1 MSSDSD
7 VTNAPSATIG
17 AATYSAL
24 FAENANLLTVAGAV
38 DDETGP
44 VAYLGDL
51 FTLSSR
57 LEEGADPVKACLL
70 AMRRPDLPDLALD
83 NAALHRECST
93 LDLVNELLEKRIA
106 LCTGNSTSVQER
118 MVGAATPVGLP
129 YDAPWNRV
137 LSILHLR
144 GIPLWRAVRHADPEF
159 PAFVATEKP
168 SKGLRAAVTMGCG
181 FAPAVRKM
189 LIGPAVTTDASAVT
203 LFSKKAGATLGE
215 LSAVKALM
223 EAAGLKRRDVRH
235 LLAVDGVA
243 NEADAATAVS
253 LARYAPEGADKPSS
267 KAYGAAF
274 INAGAGPLW
283 IKQRAG
289 STDAMDTEIAG
300 LTATHLDRMQ
310 RLLQVRA
317 RLDVSFAD
325 ADLLLRSALAAE
337 KAAAD
342 ALPTEQTLRAIGLYG
357 HLKASTGIT
366 PDGFAA
372 LIGNLPVYAI
382 GRTPALLDSLIK
394 VTDKPFT
401 ADDTTAFATAL
412 RIDTTLLEQLLQR
425 VEAVQKTRAC
435 TLSVISACYR
445 LTSLPRLLGL
455 SIEDGL
461 AMLDLL
467 EQQTSGYNA
476 QIVGNP
482 SITRSLDAFDILDV
496 IPALWNAADWARQH
510 HLSFIRLKALCEE
523 AAPTTAPNAWLAALA
538 DAAQSLSIARL
549 DTRTIDTLMR
559 DSEGHYDLGGKAWSE
574 ILNELVDNNG
584 LIFPAVQVMQS
595 PALRTKLSEL
605 LTKLKKPDT
614 VSPVEDHVSKLGNA
628 IADTAASQDEVASQM
643 LRTAFALDVAQA
655 PAVLAWTGVSG
666 YQLLSDAMT
675 ALNNRVAGNGDA
687 STFSGDM
694 TQRWYLVH
702 RIASLVRLFDLSGTC
717 LDSLVAHPE
726 WFNLRISD
734 GKPARSTRLD
744 TLYRLSRYRDWAGT
758 LATGFDE
765 TDALTYLER
774 VHEKAPPAIDDA
786 AAHLARLL
794 GATTPDI
801 RELSRNIGKKTV
813 AGVAGDVA
821 DIDYVMRL
829 LALQRELG
837 ISVATLKDLNDMKE
851 TPDAAQVKRVAAGL
865 STTLDASQRA
875 ALDST
880 LAEAW
885 RDALCTWL
893 LHFGSSQP
901 VPLPAMVRPV
911 DLSAYLLIDVEVGS
925 EPRTTRVAAAI
936 ASLQQYIHRL
946 YARLEDGY
954 AWQERFVSERKAWRD
969 WRSQFGSWQTYNVM
983 KRQPSGFLDPSRRS
997 SKSSLFEGFEKLVGQ
1012 GKFAAD
1018 EIQTALLTYLA
1029 DFERVS
1035 NIQPL
1040 SAYHDG
1046 VDPQSDTFHFIGR
1059 SNVEPA
1065 EYYWRT
1071 LDMSIRDTR
1080 GAPSMLAWGEWQKI
1094 TLPATGVIVQT
1105 PLNKEKN
1112 ATFGDDPRA
1121 SIDAVRPV
1129 VIAGRRYVVWLE
1141 RDGTEMMFDDKPSEF
1156 YVYRL
1161 CYAYLQTDGQWST
1174 ANELIRLDGTDPAG
1188 RPERCGGKPD
1198 KTLMKTLNYQP
1209 RVVVMVDSSGPR
1221 KDDPWLVALLI
1232 TRNTDVSWK
1241 KKKATYARNSD
1252 YYIAAKDLLLVET
1265 RDIDT
1270 EDPVGRP
1277 IEAKLVDR
1285 WSRMF
1290 DDPRVVQHRYVGA
1303 ATIVRDEL
1311 DGESQNVIAEKKL
1324 NKTPYDLGLV
1334 VTKVIVLD
1342 GNSRGY
1348 SASAYRT
1355 PKDIETFHIPFIHP
1369 DPDSTVTQIRVVY
1382 GIDRNMTL
1390 PPLPSQLP
1398 PPDTYGTKIWL
1409 APSKPG
1415 HLELKRY
1422 SRAPGQKADVTF
1434 SDGSSRAL
1442 SFKGWAGSFGHYSYE
1457 EAKRLLGAVSVYNQ
1471 ERMYSMGQWKWKFPL
1486 NGIAMADTLVR
1497 VVDSNSVE
1505 LARFVCKAGDGASAL
1520 TSEFFVERSKLN
1532 TPLDITVTLSR
1543 LEPGS
1548 EPYATRTARLAIV
1561 DLLADELQPDDG
1573 VPSIVMRCN
1582 TSRIHSLD
1590 FSEANR
1596 KAQEG
1601 STLPPAAIT
1610 LSTLFGKRLVALAT
1624 DSVQRVLAWQ
1634 TQTMEEPGATS
1645 DATPSPIDFGGCNGV
1660 YFWEL
1665 FFHVPWLVAWR
1676 LRETRQFRLAEEW
1689 CTRHLFDPQRGLP
1702 DGGNGMSRYW
1712 NAVPL
1717 TLGGGALASQTYV
1730 QDPDALADFNY
1741 DHYRRATFLFLV
1753 ELWLTEGDSFY
1764 RQMTRD
1770 ALVEA
1775 WLCYEKALR
1784 LIGRLPEPLAPERW
1798 QVTELKSLS
1807 TEALHASP
1815 DRRIM
1820 QAQRNLVRRMDN
1832 LRHGLTLDGKPGLL
1846 PMYAGETSLNQ
1857 LLNPR
1862 TGSSSQGR
1870 PSRTLTAPGF
1880 RYGEIMPRAREAV
1893 AWLTEMGKHLFHVY
1907 EAEFDADLAVM
1918 QHKNL
1923 IDLHRFTIDL
1933 QKNGLASARAEQV
1946 KLERGRDLLLQ
1957 RKQHFEQLVDSG
1969 LYHNEA
1975 AGFVLGTAAN
1985 IARTQAGVFGS
1996 TEQGTEI
2003 VPTIFGMAVGG
2014 AKPGSFIGAAK
2025 QIVVFAADILSHSAQ
2040 AAFKAAEFDRRT
2052 AQWKFEIATAKA
2064 ELSVCDREIAVQ
2076 ELAVTAA
2083 GLALEEARTKLRLMD
2098 EEYVFMTTGFAI
2110 GPTYHWMISHLTSI
2124 YSMAYDAVFA
2134 LCLDAEAAYQRDTGD
2149 FTSEFVRPAAWSDKW
2164 KGMLAG
2170 ESLQRDLLMVDSA
2183 YLRRNERRI
2192 LVERD
2197 ISLAGLK
2204 GGDDVQALR
2213 QGLSGKGFVFSLP
2226 SLLFDQD
2233 YPGHYLR
2240 QIQHVSVTLVLKG
2253 MDAIDSTCH
2262 VPALLTQISSTIL
2275 TEADTEALE
2284 RLYKPDTGAH
2294 DSLRTS
2300 VRANQQTAVSTRTAD
2315 VLAADGYGVLASLLF
2330 GDGRLLPFEGTGAIS
2345 TWRLE
2350 LPGSKTGWETVLG
2363 EGASRLTDVIF
2374 RVKYTAR
2381 DGGAAFA
2388 AAANARAKALGSKVL
2403 GRSPQASPVAKSQEN
2418 PVVGSREDT
2427 REVPARERHAEIVDL
2442 TKISPPSSSASD
2454 PAEKANETDQTE
2466 ASTGADFDN
2475 TLRRLILWLYGQS
2488 DTPWMPTDPMD
2499 GPSDE
2504 PTDDVVTFDYV
2515 LADDAQPMPSAR
2527 QLGQFSGP
2535 LSVVVTGK
2543 APYYHVK
2550 DSVSAWYT
2558 GYPDGRFLPR
2568 GTIEPLRTFTDE
2580 FDLDTSVP
2588 GSWKITGHRRSA
2600 DPEVQAEWKRVER
2613 PVWA

>member
-7 VTNAPSATIG
+7 VTNAPSAATID

-24 FAENANLLTVAGAV
+24 FAEDANLLTVAGAV

-51 FTLSSR
+51 FTLSRR
-57 LEEGADPVKACLL
+57 LEQGAVPEKACLL
-70 AMRRPDLPDLALD
+70 AMRRPDLPDLTLD
-83 NAALHRECST
+83 SAALRRECST

-106 LCTGNSTSVQER
+106 LCTASSTSIQER
-118 MVGAATPVGLP
+118 MVSATTPVGLP

-137 LSILHLR
+137 LGILHLR
-144 GIPLWRAVRHADPEF
+144 GIPLWRAVRHSDPEF

-168 SKGLRAAVTMGCG
+168 NKGLRDAVTMGCG
-181 FAPAVRKM
+181 FSPAVRQM
-189 LIGPAVTTDASAVT
+189 LIGPAVTTDDSAAA
-203 LFSKKAGATLGE
+203 LFSKKPGATLGD
-215 LSAVKALM
+215 LSVVKALM
-223 EAAGLKRRDVRH
+223 EATGLKRRDIRH

-283 IKQRAG
+283 IKQRTG
-289 STDAMDTEIAG
+289 SADTMDTEIVG
-300 LTATHLDRMQ
+300 LTATHMDRMQ
-310 RLLQVRA
+310 RLLQVRT
-317 RLDVSFAD
+317 RLDVSYAE

-337 KAAAD
+337 EAAAD
-342 ALPTEQTLRAIGLYG
+342 ALPTERTLRALGLYG

-401 ADDTTAFATAL
+401 ANDTAAFATAL
-412 RIDTTLLEQLLQR
+412 RIDTALLEQLLQR
-425 VEAVQKTRAC
+425 VEAAQKTRAC

-455 SIEDGL
+455 SIDEGL
-461 AMLDLL
+461 AMLDML
-467 EQQTSGYNA
+467 EQQTNGYNA
-476 QIVGNP
+476 QIAGNP
-482 SITRSLDAFDILDV
+482 SITSSLDAFDILDV

-510 HLSFIRLKALCEE
+510 HLSFIKLKPLCDET
-523 AAPTTAPNAWLAALA
+523 APTTATNAWLAALA
-538 DAAQSLSIARL
+538 DAAQSLSTSRL
-549 DTRTIDTLMR
+549 DTLTIKTLMR
-559 DSEGHYDLGGKAWSE
+559 DSEGDYDLGGKAWSE
-574 ILNELVDNNG
+574 VLNEFVDNNG
-584 LIFPAVQVMQS
+584 LILPAVQAMES
-595 PALRTKLSEL
+595 PALRIKLSAL
-605 LTKLKKPDT
+605 LTKLKKTDIA
-614 VSPVEDHVSKLGNA
+614 SPVEDYVSKLSNA
-628 IADTAASQDEVASQM
+628 IADAAASHDEAASQM
-643 LRTAFALDVAQA
+643 LRTAFALDLAQA

-666 YQLLSDAMT
+666 YQLLGDAIT
-675 ALNNRVAGNGDA
+675 ALNNRVAGNLDA
-687 STFSGDM
+687 STFSSDM

-702 RIASLVRLFDLSGTC
+702 RIASLVRMFDLSGTC
-717 LDSLVAHPE
+717 LDGLVAHPE

-734 GKPARSTRLD
+734 GKPACSTRLD
-744 TLYRLSRYRDWAGT
+744 TLYRLSRYRDWAGM

-794 GATTPDI
+794 GATTLDI
-801 RELSRNIGKKTV
+801 RELSRNIGIKTV
-813 AGVAGDVA
+813 TGVAGDVA

-851 TPDAAQVKRVAAGL
+851 TPDAARVARVAAGL
-865 STTLDASQRA
+865 STILDASQRT
-875 ALDST
+875 ALDGT

-936 ASLQQYIHRL
+936 ASLQQYIHRV

-954 AWQERFVSERKAWRD
+954 AWQEHFVSERKAWRD
-969 WRSQFGSWQTYNVM
+969 WRSQFGSWQTYITM

-997 SKSSLFEGFEKLVGQ
+997 SKSSLFEAFEKLVGQ

-1029 DFERVS
+1029 EFERVS

-1046 VDPQSDTFHFIGR
+1046 VDPQNDTFHFIGR

-1071 LDMSIRDTR
+1071 LDMSIRDTH
-1080 GAPSMLAWGEWQKI
+1080 GAPSMLAWQEWQKI

-1105 PLNKEKN
+1105 PLNKETSAN
-1112 ATFGDDPRA
+1112 FGNDPRT

-1141 RDGTEMMFDDKPSEF
+1141 RDGTAANFDNKTSDV
-1156 YVYRL
+1156 YVFRL

-1188 RPERCGGKPD
+1188 RPERCGGIRD
-1198 KTLMKTLNYQP
+1198 KALMKTLSYQP
-1209 RVVVMVDSSGPR
+1209 RVVVMVDESGPR
-1221 KDDPWLVALLI
+1221 TDDPWLVALLV
-1232 TRNTDVSWK
+1232 TRDTDVSWK

-1252 YYIAAKDLLLVET
+1252 YYIAAKDLLLVQT
-1265 RDIDT
+1265 REIDT
-1270 EDPVGRP
+1270 DDPVGRP
-1277 IEAKLVDR
+1277 REAKLVDQ

-1290 DDPRVVQHRYVGA
+1290 DDPRVIQHRYVGA
-1303 ATIVRDEL
+1303 ATVIGDKL
-1311 DGESQNVIAEKKL
+1311 AGESQNVIADETLNWTAKKFHEHSQA
-1324 NKTPYDLGLV
+1324 
-1334 VTKVIVLD
+1334 VIAKAFGKNPGVESDFDDSFLE
-1342 GNSRGY
+1342 
-1348 SASAYRT
+1348 
-1355 PKDIETFHIPFIHP
+1355 PLHIPFITLNSAP
-1369 DPDSTVTQIRVVY
+1369 NEDRIRVLY
-1382 GIDRNMTL
+1382 GIDGNMAL
-1390 PPLPSQLP
+1390 PAFASNRP
-1398 PPDTYGTKIWL
+1398 PTDAYDTNIWL
-1409 APSKPG
+1409 SPSKPG
-1415 HLELKRY
+1415 YLELRRY
-1422 SRAPGQKADVTF
+1422 SRAPGKMAELTF

-1442 SFKGWAGSFGHYSYE
+1442 SFAGWSGNFGYYSYQ
-1457 EAKRLLGAVSVYNQ
+1457 EAKRLLGSVSVYN
-1471 ERMYSMGQWKWKFPL
+1471 RDRKYSMGEWEWRFPTT
-1486 NGIAMADTLVR
+1486 GIALADTLVR
-1497 VVDSNSVE
+1497 VTDSNGAE
-1505 LARFVCKAGDGASAL
+1505 LGQFECQAGDGPAAL
-1520 TSEFFVERSKLN
+1520 TGEFFMERSKLN
-1532 TPLDITVTLSR
+1532 GPFDITVTLSR
-1543 LEPGS
+1543 LKS
-1548 EPYATRTARLAIV
+1548 KSKPYAKRTARVAIV

-1573 VPSIVMRCN
+1573 VPSVAMRCN
-1582 TSRIHSLD
+1582 ASRVHSLD
-1590 FSEANR
+1590 FTEANR

-1601 STLPPAAIT
+1601 STLPPAAIS

-1624 DSVQRVLAWQ
+1624 HSIQRVLAWR

-1645 DATPSPIDFGGCNGV
+1645 DAAPSPIDFGGCNGV

-1665 FFHVPWLVAWR
+1665 FFHVPWLVVWR
-1676 LRETRQFRLAEEW
+1676 LRETSQFRLAEEW
-1689 CTRHLFDPQRGLP
+1689 FTRHLFDPQRGLP
-1702 DGGNGMSRYW
+1702 DGGHGMSRYW

-1717 TLGGGALASQTYV
+1717 TLEGGALASQTYM
-1730 QDPDALADFNY
+1730 QDPDALADFNF

-1753 ELWLTEGDSFY
+1753 ELWLAEGDSFY

-1770 ALVEA
+1770 AQVEA

-1784 LIGRLPEPLAPERW
+1784 LIGPLPEPLAPERW

-1807 TEALHASP
+1807 MEALHASP
-1815 DRRIM
+1815 DRRIT
-1820 QAQRNLVRRMDN
+1820 QAHRNLVRRMDN

-1846 PMYAGETSLNQ
+1846 PLYAGETSPNH

-1880 RYGEIMPRAREAV
+1880 RYGEIMARAREAA

-1918 QHKNL
+1918 QQKNL

-1933 QKNGLASARAEQV
+1933 QKNGLASARAERL

-1957 RKQHFEQLVDSG
+1957 RKKHFERLVDSG

-1975 AGFVLGTAAN
+1975 AGFVLGTLAN
-1985 IARTQAGVFGS
+1985 LLRMQAGALGF
-1996 TEQGTEI
+1996 TEKGTELI
-2003 VPTIFGMAVGG
+2003 PNIFGMAVGG
-2014 AKPGSFIGAAK
+2014 ANSGAIVGGVK
-2025 QIVVFAADILSHSAQ
+2025 QTIVYAADGFDAGAQ
-2040 AAFKAAEFDRRT
+2040 AAFKQAEFDRRT
-2052 AQWKFEIATAKA
+2052 ADWKFEIATAKS
-2064 ELSVCDREIAVQ
+2064 ELSICDSELAIQ
-2076 ELAVTAA
+2076 DLAVTAA
-2083 GLALEEARTKLRLMD
+2083 GLALEEAETKLSVMRD
-2098 EEYVFMTTGFAI
+2098 EYVFMTTGFAI
-2110 GPTYHWMISHLTSI
+2110 GPTYHWMIFQLTSI

-2149 FTSEFVRPAAWSDKW
+2149 FSSEFVSSDAWSDKR

-2183 YLRRNERRI
+2183 YLRKNERRI

-2204 GGDDVQALR
+2204 GTDDVTALR
-2213 QGLSGKGFVFSLP
+2213 QGLSTKGFVFSLP
-2226 SLLFDQD
+2226 SELFDQD

-2240 QIQHVSVTLVLKG
+2240 QIQHVSVTLVLNDVG
-2253 MDAIDSTCH
+2253 AVDSTCH
-2262 VPALLTQISSTIL
+2262 VPALLTQISNTIL
-2275 TEADTEALE
+2275 TEANTEALE
-2284 RLYKPDTGAH
+2284 RLYKPATGAH
-2294 DSLRTS
+2294 GALRTS

-2315 VLAADGYGVLASLLF
+2315 ALAADSDSVLTSLLF
-2330 GDGRLLPFEGTGAIS
+2330 DDGRLLPFEGTGAIS

-2350 LPGSKTGWETVLG
+2350 LPGIEAGWETVLG
-2363 EGASRLTDVIF
+2363 KGASRLTDVIF
-2374 RVKYTAR
+2374 HVKYTAR

-2388 AAANARAKALGSKVL
+2388 AAASASANTLGSKVL
-2403 GRSPQASPVAKSQEN
+2403 GRSPQARPVAKPQEN
-2418 PVVGSREDT
+2418 PVVSAREDT
-2427 REVPARERHAEIVDL
+2427 REVPARESDAEIDTRIAVAFFKNFYEIIVGTTKFGPQTKAASVADYYRKSMPDAIANDTTLATLGSL
-2442 TKISPPSSSASD
+2442 TSRVAGQYAIFDIVLVMVGEDGKLLDEAL
-2454 PAEKANETDQTE
+2454 TDTRE
-2466 ASTGADFDN
+2466 AVYD
-2475 TLRRLILWLYGQS
+2475 R
-2488 DTPWMPTDPMD
+2488 
-2499 GPSDE
+2499 
-2504 PTDDVVTFDYV
+2504 
-2515 LADDAQPMPSAR
+2515 
-2527 QLGQFSGP
+2527 
-2535 LSVVVTGK
+2535 VVVDISD
-2543 APYYHVK
+2543 A
-2550 DSVSAWYT
+2550 A
-2558 GYPDGRFLPR
+2558 
-2568 GTIEPLRTFTDE
+2568 
-2580 FDLDTSVP
+2580 
-2588 GSWKITGHRRSA
+2588 WKITEHTRGNHPF
-2600 DPEVQAEWKRVER
+2600 DE
-2613 PVWA
+2613 

>member
-7 VTNAPSATIG
+7 VTNAPSAATID

-24 FAENANLLTVAGAV
+24 FAEDANLLTVAGAV

-44 VAYLGDL
+44 VAYLSDL

-57 LEEGADPVKACLL
+57 LEEGAAPEKACLL

-83 NAALHRECST
+83 SAALRREYST
-93 LDLVNELLEKRIA
+93 LDLVNELLEKRIV
-106 LCTGNSTSVQER
+106 LCTGSSTSVQER
-118 MVGAATPVGLP
+118 MVSATTPIGLP

-144 GIPLWRAVRHADPEF
+144 GIPLWRAVRHSDPEF

-168 SKGLRAAVTMGCG
+168 SKGLRDAVTMGCG
-181 FAPAVRKM
+181 FSPAVRKM
-189 LIGPAVTTDASAVT
+189 LIGPAVTTDASAAA

-215 LSAVKALM
+215 LSAVKTLM
-223 EAAGLKRRDVRH
+223 EATGLKRRDVRH

-243 NEADAATAVS
+243 KEADAATAVS
-253 LARYAPEGADKPSS
+253 LARYAPDGTGKPSS

-289 STDAMDTEIAG
+289 SADAMDTEIAG
-300 LTATHLDRMQ
+300 LTAKHMDRMQ
-310 RLLQVRA
+310 RLLQVRT
-317 RLDVSFAD
+317 RLDVSYAE

-342 ALPTEQTLRAIGLYG
+342 TLPTEQTLRALGLYG
-357 HLKASTGIT
+357 HLKASTKIT

-394 VTDKPFT
+394 VTNKPFT
-401 ADDTTAFATAL
+401 ADDTATFATAL

-435 TLSVISACYR
+435 TLPVISACYR

-455 SIEDGL
+455 SIEEGL

-467 EQQTSGYNA
+467 EQQTNGYNA
-476 QIVGNP
+476 QIAGNP
-482 SITRSLDAFDILDV
+482 SITSSLDAFDILDV
-496 IPALWNAADWARQH
+496 IPALWNATDWARQH
-510 HLSFIRLKALCEE
+510 HLSFIKLKPLCDDT
-523 AAPTTAPNAWLAALA
+523 APTTATNAWLAALA
-538 DAAQSLSIARL
+538 DAAQSLSTSRL
-549 DTRTIDTLMR
+549 DTLTIKKLMR
-559 DSEGHYDLGGKAWSE
+559 DTEVDYDLGVKAWSE
-574 ILNELVDNNG
+574 VLNEFVDNNG
-584 LIFPAVQVMQS
+584 LILPAAQAMQS
-595 PALRTKLSEL
+595 PALRIKLSGL

-614 VSPVEDHVSKLGNA
+614 VSPVQDYVSKLGNA
-628 IADTAASQDEVASQM
+628 IADTAASQNEVASQL

-655 PAVLAWTGVSG
+655 PAVLTWAGVSG
-666 YQLLSDAMT
+666 YQLLGDAMM
-675 ALNNRVAGNGDA
+675 ALNNRVDGDA
-687 STFSGDM
+687 DARTFSSDM
-694 TQRWYLVH
+694 TQRWHRVH
-702 RIASLVRLFDLSGTC
+702 RIASVVRMFGLSGTC
-717 LDSLVAHPE
+717 LDGLVAHPE
-726 WFNLRISD
+726 WFNLQSSD
-734 GKPARSTRLD
+734 GKPTHSIRLD
-744 TLYRLSRYRDWAGT
+744 MLYRLSRYRDWVGT

-765 TDALTYLER
+765 PDALAYLKR
-774 VHEKAPPAIDDA
+774 THEKEPPAIDEA
-786 AAHLARLL
+786 AANLARLL
-794 GATTPDI
+794 GATPTEI
-801 RELSRNIGKKTV
+801 RELSRSIGKKAV
-813 AGVAGDVA
+813 AGIAGDVA

-851 TPDAAQVKRVAAGL
+851 TPDAPQIERVAAGL
-865 STTLDASQRA
+865 STTLDASQRT
-875 ALDST
+875 ALDGT

-901 VPLPAMVRPV
+901 VPLPEMVRRV
-911 DLSAYLLIDVEVGS
+911 DLSAYLLTDVEVGS

-936 ASLQQYIHRL
+936 ASLQQYIHRV

-954 AWQERFVSERKAWRD
+954 AWQEHFVSERKAWRA
-969 WRSQFGSWQTYNVM
+969 WRSQFGSWQTYNTM

-997 SKSSLFEGFEKLVGQ
+997 SKSSLFEAFEKLVGQ

-1018 EIQTALLTYLA
+1018 EIQTAMLTYLA
-1029 DFERVS
+1029 GFERVS

-1046 VDPQSDTFHFIGR
+1046 VDPQNDTFHFIGR

-1105 PLNKEKN
+1105 PLNKETSAN
-1112 ATFGDDPRA
+1112 FGNDPRT

-1129 VIAGRRYVVWLE
+1129 VIAGRRYIVWLE
-1141 RDGTEMMFDDKPSEF
+1141 RDGTAANFDNKTSDV
-1156 YVYRL
+1156 YVFRL

-1188 RPERCGGKPD
+1188 RPERCGGQPD
-1198 KTLMKTLNYQP
+1198 KTLMKTLSYQP
-1209 RVVVMVDSSGPR
+1209 RIVVMVDESGPR
-1221 KDDPWLVALLI
+1221 TDDPWLVALLV
-1232 TRNTDVSWK
+1232 TRDTDVSWK

-1265 RDIDT
+1265 REIDT
-1270 EDPVGRP
+1270 DDPVGRP
-1277 IEAKLVDR
+1277 REAKLVDR

-1290 DDPRVVQHRYVGA
+1290 DDPRVIQHRYVGA
-1303 ATIVRDEL
+1303 ATIIRDEL
-1311 DGESQNVIAEKKL
+1311 AGESQNVIADEKL
-1324 NKTPYDLGLV
+1324 NRTL
-1334 VTKVIVLD
+1334 TKLKDEWKAEAEAI
-1342 GNSRGY
+1342 
-1348 SASAYRT
+1348 ASADE
-1355 PKDIETFHIPFIHP
+1355 KDKEALRDRYFKAPVSEPLHIPFIKL
-1369 DPDSTVTQIRVVY
+1369 DSAANGDRIRVLY
-1382 GIDRNMTL
+1382 GIEGNMA
-1390 PPLPSQLP
+1390 LPSLP
-1398 PPDTYGTKIWL
+1398 SDMPSTDSYDTNLWL
-1409 APSKPG
+1409 SPSKPG
-1415 HLELKRY
+1415 YLQLRRY
-1422 SRAPGQKADVTF
+1422 SRAPGKTAELTF
-1434 SDGSSRAL
+1434 SDGSSRSL
-1442 SFKGWAGSFGHYSYE
+1442 SFAKWSGNFGYYSYQ
-1457 EAKRLLGAVSVYNQ
+1457 EAKSLLGSVSVYN
-1471 ERMYSMGQWKWKFPL
+1471 RDFRYSMGRWEWNFPTS
-1486 NGIAMADTLVR
+1486 GIALADTLVR
-1497 VVDSNSVE
+1497 VTDSKGAE
-1505 LARFVCKAGDGASAL
+1505 LAQFVCKAGDGPAAL

-1532 TPLDITVTLSR
+1532 DPFEITVTLSR
-1543 LEPGS
+1543 LKPRS
-1548 EPYATRTARLAIV
+1548 EPYATRTALLAIV

-1573 VPSIVMRCN
+1573 VPSVVMRCN
-1582 TSRIHSLD
+1582 ASRIHSLD
-1590 FSEANR
+1590 FTEANR
-1596 KAQEG
+1596 KAQGG
-1601 STLPPAAIT
+1601 STLPPTAIP

-1624 DSVQRVLAWQ
+1624 HSVQRVLAWR

-1645 DATPSPIDFGGCNGV
+1645 DASPSPIDFGGCNGV

-1717 TLGGGALASQTYV
+1717 TLKGGALASQTYV
-1730 QDPDALADFNY
+1730 QDPDALADFNF

-1753 ELWLTEGDSFY
+1753 ELWLAEGDSFY

-1775 WLCYEKALR
+1775 WLCYEKAMR

-1807 TEALHASP
+1807 MEALHASP
-1815 DRRIM
+1815 DRRIT
-1820 QAQRNLVRRMDN
+1820 QAHRNLVRRMDN

-1846 PMYAGETSLNQ
+1846 PLYAGETSLNY

-1870 PSRTLTAPGF
+1870 PSRTLTAPGY
-1880 RYGEIMPRAREAV
+1880 RYGEIMPKAREAA
-1893 AWLTEMGKHLFHVY
+1893 AWLTEMGQQLFHVY
-1907 EAEFDADLAVM
+1907 EAEFDAELAVM
-1918 QHKNL
+1918 QQKNL
-1923 IDLHRFTIDL
+1923 IDLHRFTINL
-1933 QKNGLASARAEQV
+1933 QSNGLTSARAERL
-1946 KLERGRDLLLQ
+1946 KLERGRDLLLE
-1957 RKQHFEQLVDSG
+1957 RKKHFERLVDNG
-1969 LYHNEA
+1969 LYHAEA
-1975 AGFVLGTAAN
+1975 AGFVLGTTAGFL
-1985 IARTQAGVFGS
+1985 RTQAGVFGS
-1996 TEQGTEI
+1996 VEKGSE
-2003 VPTIFGMAVGG
+2003 VYPTIFGVASGG
-2014 AKPGSFIGAAK
+2014 AKPGAIAGAVSQAVK
-2025 QIVVFAADILSHSAQ
+2025 YAADMMDVAAQ
-2040 AAFKAAEFDRRT
+2040 AAFKEAEFARRT
-2052 AQWKFEIATAKA
+2052 AEWKFEIATAKA
-2064 ELSVCDREIAVQ
+2064 ELSVCDSEIAVQ
-2076 ELAVTAA
+2076 DLAVAAA
-2083 GLALEEARTKLRLMD
+2083 GLALDEAQTKLRLMD
-2098 EEYVFMTTGFAI
+2098 DEYVFMTTGFAI
-2110 GPTYHWMISHLTSI
+2110 GPTYHWMISQLTSI

-2149 FTSEFVRPAAWSDKW
+2149 FASEFVSSAAWSDKW

-2170 ESLQRDLLMVDSA
+2170 ESFQRDLLMIDSA
-2183 YLRRNERRI
+2183 YLRKNERRI

-2204 GGDDVQALR
+2204 GGDDVTALR
-2213 QGLSGKGFVFSLP
+2213 HGLSGRGFVFSLP

-2240 QIQHVSVTLVLKG
+2240 QIQHVSVTLVLNG
-2253 MDAIDSTCH
+2253 VEAVDSTCH

-2275 TEADTEALE
+2275 TEADTKALE
-2284 RLYKPDTGAH
+2284 RLYKPETGTHEA
-2294 DSLRTS
+2294 LRTS

-2315 VLAADGYGVLASLLF
+2315 ALTAEGESVLASLLF
-2330 GDGRLLPFEGTGAIS
+2330 DDCQLLPFEGTGAIS

-2350 LPGSKTGWETVLG
+2350 LPGIKTGWETVLG
-2363 EGASRLTDVIF
+2363 KGASRLTDVIF

-2388 AAANARAKALGSKVL
+2388 AAASALANTLGSKVL
-2403 GRSPQASPVAKSQEN
+2403 GRSPLASPVATYQEN
-2418 PVVGSREDT
+2418 P
-2427 REVPARERHAEIVDL
+2427 AEI
-2442 TKISPPSSSASD
+2442 D
-2454 PAEKANETDQTE
+2454 PATAAAFFKNFYEIIVGTAKFGPQAKAASVAPYYRKSMPDAIANDTTLAILGSLTSRVTGQYAIFDIVLAMVSEDGTLLDE
-2466 ASTGADFDN
+2466 AST
-2475 TLRRLILWLYGQS
+2475 
-2488 DTPWMPTDPMD
+2488 DTRGGVYD
-2499 GPSDE
+2499 
-2504 PTDDVVTFDYV
+2504 
-2515 LADDAQPMPSAR
+2515 R
-2527 QLGQFSGP
+2527 
-2535 LSVVVTGK
+2535 VVVDISD
-2543 APYYHVK
+2543 A
-2550 DSVSAWYT
+2550 A
-2558 GYPDGRFLPR
+2558 
-2568 GTIEPLRTFTDE
+2568 
-2580 FDLDTSVP
+2580 
-2588 GSWKITGHRRSA
+2588 WKITEHARSNHPF
-2600 DPEVQAEWKRVER
+2600 DE
-2613 PVWA
+2613 